1 MDRDYAEALSAF
13 FDGEAVDPEQLA
25 ESLAQPGAAALLV
38 EFAAMRAHEQRDRS
52 RPSPEF
58 YDRMA
63 ALLAP
68 SRVNK
73 LLGNRLAVT
82 ALAAGLLM
90 AVGAGG
96 FALGSAS
103 AVRVP
108 ARPPRDASQSGTGGD
123 RARAEPSAMAPPAV
137 ASGPST
143 SRGGPDPTGPPPPTR
158 RVQLDRWQDT
168 SALIAVEA
176 GR

>member
-1 MDRDYAEALSAF
+1 MDRDHAETLSAF
-13 FDGEAVDPEQLA
+13 FDGEPVDAEQLA
-25 ESLAQPGAAALLV
+25 GSLAQPGAAALLA

-58 YDRMA
+58 YERMA

-68 SRVNK
+68 SRVDR
-73 LLGNRLAVT
+73 LLGNRFAVT
-82 ALAAGLLM
+82 AIAASLLM

-103 AVRVP
+103 AVRPSVP
-108 ARPPRDASQSGTGGD
+108 APLGASSGTTAGD
-123 RARAEPSAMAPPAV
+123 RIRADPSAIAPSAV
-137 ASGPST
+137 ASGPS
-143 SRGGPDPTGPPPPTR
+143 SARGGPDRTGPPPSTR

-168 SALIAVEA
+168 SALIAVET